1 MGTWCTEDCS
11 LSASGHRW
19 ALGARRIAACKPQ
32 AIGGHL
38 VHKGFKLSI
47 SQTIAIG
54 GHLVQGGLQPLKKEK
69 YTLTTGSLLCQ
80 MFGCAILYNVCIYI
94 DTETQCCE
102 SGSGTSFSIRIRNYL
117 FRIQIQVKIKTRKNN
132 QKPSFFTFCFLLII
146 RFFLQFYNMFKIIV
160 VGSESGNFFWIQIR
174 NS

>member
-1 MGTWCTEDCS
+1 MLAKGISLQCSEFTELSVLCTEDCS
-11 LSASGHRW
+11 LSASGHRCAFGARSHRW

-80 MFGCAILYNVCIYI
+80 MFECAILYKVCIYI
-94 DTETQCCE
+94 DT
-102 SGSGTSFSIRIRNYL
+102 
-117 FRIQIQVKIKTRKNN
+117 
-132 QKPSFFTFCFLLII
+132 
-146 RFFLQFYNMFKIIV
+146 
-160 VGSESGNFFWIQIR
+160 
-174 NS
+174 